1 MFNDIQKNRIAT
13 GLIAFLSVVSI
24 YFVVKLVNEVRAGQY
39 IGTKD
44 TPSTITVSGDG
55 EVFAVPDIAMISFTA
70 RGEGS
75 TTKIAQ
81 TKQAEVVNKALA
93 YLKDQGIAEK
103 DIKTSNYW
111 SQPKYDYSSA
121 ICTSSYCP
129 RSQPKIIGY
138 EASQTVEVKVRDID
152 TVGDLLTGLGTN
164 GVTEISGPNFSIENE
179 DGLKDEARAMAIDKA
194 RAKAEKLAKD
204 LGVDLVRVINFQE
217 SGNGYYPMMYDKA
230 MNTSAMAGAPES
242 APSIP
247 TGENKINVN
256 VTISYEIR

>member
-1 MFNDIQKNRIAT
+1 MLNDIQKNRIVT
-13 GLIAFLSVVSI
+13 GVIAFLAIISI
-24 YFVVKLVNEVRAGQY
+24 YFVIKLVNEVKAGQY

-55 EVFAVPDIAMISFTA
+55 EVFAVPDIAMINFTA
-70 RGEGS
+70 RGEGA

-81 TKQAEVVNKALA
+81 DKQAETVNKALE
-93 YLKDQGIAEK
+93 YLKKQGIAEK

-111 SQPKYDYSSA
+111 SQPKYDYGQTICYSSN
-121 ICTSSYCP
+121 CP
-129 RSQPKIIGY
+129 SRAPKIIGY

-152 TVGDLLTGLGTN
+152 TVGDLLVGIGEN

-217 SGNGYYPMMYDKA
+217 SGNGYYPVMYGKA
-230 MNTSAMAGAPES
+230 MNASMDSVQES